1 MLKLDQ
7 GAQAL
12 FGLRLLLFLMETSV
26 FETVK
31 NMEIQIGGTEIRI
44 IYVFLYLH
52 FIYGRMK

>member
-12 FGLRLLLFLMETSV
+12 FGLRLLFLMETSV

-52 FIYGRMK
+52 FI

>member
-52 FIYGRMK
+52 FI